1 MEVPDLENGFMLLNH
16 NRANSWQ
23 TRIEAVLTK
32 TDHDGVEKYAYLSH
46 DCRSENV
53 SEDPFTFLQA
63 LKFYDPFC
71 VGVKP
76 SQEDLSRNRSVK
88 SIKLETDLLA
98 KTKSYDEFLKS
109 LLIKVKIQKINDENF
124 DRTLQ
129 LNNKTNQFN
138 FTTLRLK
145 QDELS
150 EIINNQ
156 NNVNGI
162 LVQLPLPKHIHE
174 QTILDSINPNKDVD
188 GFHPI
193 NYGKMTIGIDSFIP
207 ATPYGILELFK
218 RCKISLDGKKCLVIG
233 RSQIV
238 GRPISIL
245 LSQSNEFCNATVTL
259 AHSRTIDLDK
269 LALDSD
275 VIISAIGRPEF
286 LKAEMVKEG
295 AIIIDVGIS
304 RVKDD
309 SSKKGYK
316 IVGDVD
322 FKNVSKKA
330 SYITPVPG
338 GVGPMTIAMLLS
350 NTLLACKNND

>member
-1 MEVPDLENGFMLLNH
+1 M
-16 NRANSWQ
+16 
-23 TRIEAVLTK
+23 TII
-32 TDHDGVEKYAYLSH
+32 DGKKI
-46 DCRSENV
+46 
-53 SEDPFTFLQA
+53 SEDILNEISLEVDKRSNQGIKIPHLA
-63 LKFYDPFC
+63 AIL
-71 VGVKP
+71 VGNDGP
-76 SQEDLSRNRSVK
+76 SQTYVNSKIKACEKVGFK
-88 SIKLETDLLA
+88 SSLF
-98 KTKSYDEFLKS
+98 SYDSNISEEK
-109 LLIKVKIQKINDENF
+109 LIDEI
-124 DRTLQ
+124 
-129 LNNKTNQFN
+129 
-138 FTTLRLK
+138 
-145 QDELS
+145 EL
-150 EIINNQ
+150 INN
-156 NNVNGI
+156 NDDIDGFI
-162 LVQLPLPKHIHE
+162 VQLPLPSSINQE
-174 QTILDSINPNKDVD
+174 NILNSVNPNKDVD

-207 ATPYGILELFK
+207 ATPYGILELLK
-218 RCKISLDGKKCLVIG
+218 RCKISLNGKKCLVIG

>member
-1 MEVPDLENGFMLLNH
+1 M
-16 NRANSWQ
+16 
-23 TRIEAVLTK
+23 TII
-32 TDHDGVEKYAYLSH
+32 DGKKI
-46 DCRSENV
+46 
-53 SEDPFTFLQA
+53 SEDILNEISLEVKQRTNKGYKTPHLA
-63 LKFYDPFC
+63 AIL
-71 VGVKP
+71 VGNDGP
-76 SQEDLSRNRSVK
+76 SQTYVNSKIKACEKVGFK
-88 SIKLETDLLA
+88 SSLF
-98 KTKSYDEFLKS
+98 SYDSNISEEK
-109 LLIKVKIQKINDENF
+109 LIDEI
-124 DRTLQ
+124 
-129 LNNKTNQFN
+129 
-138 FTTLRLK
+138 
-145 QDELS
+145 EL
-150 EIINNQ
+150 INN
-156 NNVNGI
+156 NDDIDGFI
-162 LVQLPLPKHIHE
+162 VQLPLPNSINQE
-174 QTILDSINPNKDVD
+174 NILNSVNPNKDVD

-338 GVGPMTIAMLLS
+338 GVGPMTIMMLLI
-350 NTLLACKNND
+350 NTIKAANNGS